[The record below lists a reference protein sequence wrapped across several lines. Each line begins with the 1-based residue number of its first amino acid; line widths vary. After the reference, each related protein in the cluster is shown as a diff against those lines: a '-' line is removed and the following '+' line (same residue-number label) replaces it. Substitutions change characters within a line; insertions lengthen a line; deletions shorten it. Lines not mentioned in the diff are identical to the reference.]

1 VTGLVNDLRVEAY
14 LTVEAT
20 GVADWVDLS
29 DRLHT
34 DEEGIA
40 GWDIQYGAQ
49 GNNDTIPEPASF
61 KAQFHDTDGVLNPD
75 NVLGTYYTS
84 IDEGTPLRAAVM
96 MTADDFTRTVS
107 GGWGSTPEGFAWST
121 SGAGGSVL
129 STDFAVAA
137 GVGTHSVPTT
147 VAYRRTT
154 LAPVVRDAEQWVR
167 FQLPFSNTTG
177 GPVEPANLFFRKNAT
192 GEILLRVQVNADET
206 ITVQWKYI
214 TVGGVET
221 NLSSAE
227 TWVTAHSGQ
236 AIWVYASVE
245 NAEYRVKL
253 WADGSPEPFTWLL
266 DTQYDAE
273 ETFTIEGGTFGIR
286 TGVGS
291 GNTNTKPIVV
301 SYDGYRWRSARFAGT
316 VTSIV
321 PQPVDPSLNFIL
333 TEIEAHGPLQQVMLG
348 NAPTISTLRRSI
360 PEQLFLQAYWPME
373 DGSDST
379 QFVSGITGQRP
390 MVVIDGTPSYASYTA
405 LKASKPLPTMN
416 GAVWYG
422 EVPEYVDT
430 GENQVR
436 WFMCPPAAG
445 STDGDIICRFYTELV
460 GAWFWQLLYKTGGDL
475 VLEVRSDEA
484 TLVHDSGTLNTNL
497 DGIPVRVSV
506 ELTRNGSDVD
516 WKVVLL
522 PIGAIVGSVYSGTFT
537 TTGLATVKRVFFNNN
552 WNVVRLAAFAV
563 GHCTVQSGIT
573 TIFDVLDE
581 TNAYA
586 GERTFARL
594 LRLGTENAFHIDVQP
609 GRDAHLY
616 MGPQKPEGLPTLI
629 RQCVDVGAGV
639 LFESRGHRALSY
651 REVTSLYSREF
662 LIAVDFQQ
670 LQQPW
675 RPTYD
680 NRDIRNKF
688 TVSRVDGSEGTYEL
702 TTGRRSTLPRGQ
714 GGSGVYSSSLA
725 INARD
730 DELLVD
736 QAALRVSLGTSTGPR
751 YQNIVIER
759 AAPNVVADTTLNYQ
773 LLDARPGD
781 RIEVPAED
789 GVFMFDT
796 YRQVIAGY
804 QEHASRFVHRF
815 EFATRPSAP
824 YDGFKLES
832 STFGRIGTDT
842 TTLDIAVN
850 SSATS
855 LQIVSTGEWW
865 DFSGSY
871 VPFDIEVDGERMTVT
886 AISNPTPSFVAV
898 GAAAHAD
905 NATVTPGLPGGTTTA
920 GDALVILAGARD
932 LNAQPGLP
940 SGYIELATIFNQ
952 FRLFGKYHSG
962 SETAPNVT
970 ISGGS
975 AGVTNSAQMAS
986 FRNTSLT
993 VLASAVSDNSSAQNI
1008 PFPAAASTAYKAM
1021 AIVAGHKADD
1031 WTSVATVTSA
1041 TEIGEPS
1048 STLGND
1054 QGIAWDYKA
1063 LTDPPAFPSG
1073 SFVVTGGTSALS
1085 KGMTV
1090 LLAVPQVLTV
1100 TRNVNGGGKAHA
1112 AGAVVREYRP
1122 PRWAL

>member
-34 DEEGIA
+34 DDVGIA

-49 GNNDTIPEPASF
+49 GSNDSIPEPASF
-61 KAQFHDTDGVLNPD
+61 QGDFLDADGVLNPD
-75 NVLGTYYTS
+75 NVLGTYYGS
-84 IDEGTPLRAAVM
+84 IDEGTPLRAAIM

-107 GGWGSTPEGFAWST
+107 GGWGSTPEGYAWST
-121 SGAGGSVL
+121 AGLGGSVL
-129 STDFAVAA
+129 SSDFAVAG

-147 VAYRRTT
+147 VAYRRTS
-154 LAPVVRDAEQWVR
+154 LAPVLRDAEQWVK

-177 GPVEPANLFFRKNAT
+177 GPVEPANLFFRKNST

-214 TVGGVET
+214 SAGGVET
-221 NLSSAE
+221 NLSNVT
-227 TWVTAHSGQ
+227 TWATAHSGQ

-273 ETFTIEGGTFGIR
+273 ETFVIEAGTFGVR
-286 TGVGS
+286 TGVGA
-291 GNTNTKPIVV
+291 GNTNAKPVVV
-301 SYDGYRWRSARFAGT
+301 SYDGYRWRSCRFSGT
-316 VTSIV
+316 VTSLV
-321 PQPVDPSLNFIL
+321 PQPVDPSLKLIL
-333 TEIEAHGPLQQVMLG
+333 TQIQAHGPLQQLLTG
-348 NAPTISTLRRSI
+348 EAPATSTLRRSI

-379 QFVSGITGQRP
+379 QFASGITGQRP
-390 MVVIDGTPSYASYTA
+390 MVVIDGTPSFASYTA
-405 LKASKPLPTMN
+405 IKASKPLPQMN

-422 EVPEYVDT
+422 EVPGYVDT
-430 GENQVR
+430 GEVQVR
-436 WFMCPPAAG
+436 WFMTLPATSG
-445 STDGDIICRFYTELV
+445 TDGDIICRFYTELV

-484 TLVHDSGTLNTNL
+484 TLVHTSGTLNSNL

-522 PIGAIVGSVYSGTFT
+522 PVDAAIASVYASTFT
-537 TTGLATVKRVFFNNN
+537 STGLDTVKRVFFNNN
-552 WNVVRLAAFAV
+552 WNVVRLAGVAV

-586 GERTFARL
+586 GERTFTRL
-594 LRLGTENAFHIDVQP
+594 LRLGTENAYHIDVQP

-616 MGPQKPEGLPTLI
+616 MGPQKPESLPTLI
-629 RQCVDVGAGV
+629 RQCVEVGAGY
-639 LFESRGHRALSY
+639 LFEARGHRALSY
-651 REVTSLYSREF
+651 REVTSLYARDF
-662 LIAVDFQQ
+662 FIAVDFAQIQ
-670 LQQPW
+670 PPW

-680 NRDIRNKF
+680 NRDIRNRF

-714 GGSGVYSSSLA
+714 GGSGVYGSSLTL
-725 INARD
+725 NARD

-736 QAALRVSLGTSTGPR
+736 QAALRVALGTDTGPR
-751 YQNIVIER
+751 YQDMVIER
-759 AAPNVVADTTLNYQ
+759 AAANVVADPTLNYQ

-781 RIEVPAED
+781 RIEVPAESR
-789 GVFMFDT
+789 VFMFDT
-796 YRQVIAGY
+796 VRQIIAGY
-804 QEHASRFVHRF
+804 REHASRFVHRF
-815 EFATRPSAP
+815 TFSTRPSAP
-824 YDGFKLES
+824 YDGLKLES
-832 STFGRIGTDT
+832 TTFGRIGTDT

-865 DFSGSY
+865 DTTGTY

-886 AISNPTPSFVAV
+886 AISNPTPAFVAA
-898 GAAAHAD
+898 GTAAHAD
-905 NATVTPGLPGGTTTA
+905 NATVTPGLPGGTTAA

-952 FRLFGKYHSG
+952 LRLFGKYHSG
-962 SETAPNVT
+962 SESAPNVT

-975 AGVTNSAQMAS
+975 AGVTNSAHMAS

-993 VLASAVSDNSSAQNI
+993 VLASAVLDNSSAQNI
-1008 PFPAAASTAYKAM
+1008 LFPAAASTAYKAM

-1031 WTSVATVTSA
+1031 WTSVATVTGA

-1054 QGIAWDYKA
+1054 QGIVWDYKA

-1100 TRNVNGGGKAHA
+1100 TRNVNGGAKAHP
-1112 AGAVVREYRP
+1112 AGAVVRMYRP